1 MKFGAITFGCL
12 VVSMALA
19 LYGHRPVL
27 MIAVA
32 VASAVVFVR
41 HGDGRTHAWT
51 PAAQPRDVPRD
62 VHRDV
67 RSESTE
73 RRLHAR

>member
-12 VVSMALA
+12 VVSMTLA

-32 VASAVVFVR
+32 VASAVIFVR

-51 PAAQPRDVPRD
+51 PAAQPREVQRD
-62 VHRDV
+62 A
-67 RSESTE
+67 RSGSAE